1 MSVREAL
8 DKLLESLPEQQQ
20 REVLDLRRFF
30 EQPGRA
36 GGVAPIRPVPTR
48 SRLRAE

>member
-20 REVLDLRRFF
+20 REVLDFF
-30 EQPGRA
+30 AVLELPRSA
-36 GGVAPIRPVPTR
+36 GGVAPIRPVPVR